1 MEDYLISTLAL
12 VRGSK
17 VLCGVGHV
25 AIHLA
30 KDGYC
35 VHRID
40 VADHHTVKA
49 RHNIKAEGLD
59 RKATVAK
66 GITIISR
73 PSQMAALIGAYTM
86 ETFVHA
92 AEPKVAV
99 AGFFSC
105 YSTWRLPC
113 HVRI

>member
-30 KDGYC
+30 KGGYR

-49 RHNIKAEGLD
+49 RHNVKAEGLD

-66 GITIISR
+66 GNYHHLEAFADGSFDWRIHDGNFR
-73 PSQMAALIGAYTM
+73 PCG
-86 ETFVHA
+86 
-92 AEPKVAV
+92 
-99 AGFFSC
+99 
-105 YSTWRLPC
+105 
-113 HVRI
+113 